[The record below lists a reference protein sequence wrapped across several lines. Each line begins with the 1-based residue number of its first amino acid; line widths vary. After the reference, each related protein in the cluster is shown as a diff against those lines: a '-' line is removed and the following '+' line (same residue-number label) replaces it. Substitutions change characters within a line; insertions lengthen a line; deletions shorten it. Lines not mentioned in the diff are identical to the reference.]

1 MDREALSNIDWPAW
15 VSRWDRMQEG
25 YLVARD
31 ERFAVIARLVRETQ
45 GEAPCILDLG
55 CGTGSLMAVLLEA
68 IPGAQVL
75 GLDLDPTLLPLAEKR
90 LSAFGSRGRVD
101 LADLT
106 RKSWLDLVTGPV
118 NAAVS
123 ATALHWLSPD
133 QLAVLYS
140 QVAGL
145 LSPGGIFLNA
155 DHVASDAPVVQAGWV
170 RHRDEM
176 RAARGNPAGDDW
188 NGFWQAYLAALGP
201 GAQAARRQALGDWQG
216 IEDGMPLA
224 WHFDQLRRAG
234 FSSMD
239 CFWRCDCDAVYGGV
253 RS

>member
-176 RAARGNPAGDDW
+176 CPEDQAEQHGRNQRSESEHDEPERRIDAGHEQ
-188 NGFWQAYLAALGP
+188 GQVGRRHECGP
-201 GAQAARRQALGDWQG
+201 VGQGKHGHQGEEGGDQDGANAHLYV
-216 IEDGMPLA
+216 
-224 WHFDQLRRAG
+224 LRR
-234 FSSMD
+234 
-239 CFWRCDCDAVYGGV
+239 
-253 RS
+253 